1 MSDRTMIEIDGSQG
15 EGGGQI
21 LRSALSLSMITG
33 RPFRI
38 SAIRAMRDRSGLMRQ
53 HLTAVRAA
61 QEISDAEVTGADVG
75 SMELFFQPKAVRP
88 GDYSFTIGTAGS
100 TTLVAQTILPAL
112 MLADG
117 PSTVTLEGG
126 THASKA
132 PPFDYLDRCYL
143 PVLRQIGAENDIR
156 LVRPG
161 FYPAGGGVIA
171 LDIAGGAALRT
182 FEVME
187 RGERTEVQARAVVSN
202 LSADIAQRELGIV
215 SRRLRWPEESL
226 HLVEE
231 RRAHGPG
238 NVLMLTLAHE
248 HVTEMFSG
256 FGRVGISAEAV
267 AERTVKELR
276 RYLTSQAAIGPYLA
290 DQLLLP
296 MALAGG
302 GRFTTMAPTPHTVTN
317 ARVIRKFLP
326 ISIDWEETGDGV
338 WTVILE
344 R

>member
-1 MSDRTMIEIDGSQG
+1 MKTMIEIDGGEG
-15 EGGGQI
+15 EGGGQV
-21 LRSALSLSMITG
+21 LRSALSLSVITG

-38 SAIRAMRDRSGLMRQ
+38 AAIRGMRQRPGLMRQ

-75 SMELFFQPKAVRP
+75 SMDLLFQPKAVRP

-117 PSTVTLEGG
+117 PSTVYLEGG

-132 PPFDYLDRCYL
+132 PPFDFLDRCYL
-143 PVLRQIGAENDIR
+143 PVLRRIGAENEIR

-161 FYPAGGGVIA
+161 FYPAGGGAIA
-171 LDIAGGAALRT
+171 LDVAGGATLRPI
-182 FEVME
+182 EIME
-187 RGERTEVQARAVVSN
+187 RGERTDVQARAVVAN

-231 RRAHGPG
+231 HRAHGPG

-256 FGRVGISAEAV
+256 FGRVGTSAEAV

-276 RYLTSQAAIGPYLA
+276 RYLTSGAAIGPHLA

-302 GRFTTMAPTPHTVTN
+302 GRFTTMAPTPHTTTN
-317 ARVIRKFLP
+317 ARVIGKFLP
-326 ISIDWEETGDGV
+326 VTIDWEETGDGV
-338 WTVILE
+338 WTVTVE

>member
-1 MSDRTMIEIDGSQG
+1 MSDHTMIEIDGSEG
-15 EGGGQI
+15 EGGGQV

-38 SAIRAMRDRSGLMRQ
+38 AAIRAGRERPGLMRQ

-61 QEISDAEVTGADVG
+61 REISDAEVSGAEVG
-75 SMELFFQPKAVRP
+75 STELIFKPGAVRA
-88 GDYSFTIGTAGS
+88 GDYAFTIGTAGS
-100 TTLVAQTILPAL
+100 TTLVAQTVLPAL

-117 PSTVTLEGG
+117 PSMVTLDGG
-126 THASKA
+126 THAMKA

-143 PVLRQIGAENDIR
+143 PILRRMGVEAAVR
-156 LVRPG
+156 LLRPG
-161 FYPAGGGVIA
+161 FYPAGGGTMTLEVA
-171 LDIAGGAALRT
+171 GSTTPSPLDIH
-182 FEVME
+182 E
-187 RGERTEVQARAVVSN
+187 RGERIEVHASAIVAN
-202 LSADIAQRELGIV
+202 LAPDIARRELDIV
-215 SRRLRWPEESL
+215 ARRLRWDDESL

-231 RRAHGPG
+231 RRARGPG

-256 FGRVGISAEAV
+256 FGRVGKSAEAV
-267 AERTVKELR
+267 AEETVKDLR
-276 RYLTSQAAIGPYLA
+276 RYLTSRAAVGAHLA

-302 GRFTTMAPTPHTVTN
+302 GRFTTTAPTPHTVTN
-317 ARVIRKFLP
+317 IGVIQRFLP
-326 ISIDWEETGDGV
+326 VGIDREQTEKGV
-338 WTVILE
+338 WTVTVE